1 MTDRTTLKDVA
12 LVANVSQMTVSR
24 VVRGDRRVSV
34 RTRDRV
40 QRIIEQIGYV
50 PNKLAGSLAHSRS
63 NQVAVLIP
71 SLVNN
76 VYSQVL
82 TGITE
87 MLERADYNPVVGV
100 TNNDLRKEEAL
111 LESMMSWRPAA
122 AILANLTHTDRTTRI
137 LRAASIPVVEIMDI
151 NGVPIDMSVG
161 FNHIHAAQEL
171 ADYLIGRGY
180 RRFGYVGW
188 IRNEF
193 AASAR
198 YAALRARLERLGYG
212 LVAPD
217 LFKMPPDVP
226 GGKYGTKLLLEQ
238 APNTDVIVYS
248 NDMAAVGGALY
259 CIESGVSV
267 PGKLAIAGFTGLRM
281 GESLPWPLT
290 TIRTFRHEIGRVAG
304 RNVLKALSGTPVQKV
319 TDVGYELVKGGS
331 A

>member
-1 MTDRTTLKDVA
+1 
-12 LVANVSQMTVSR
+12 
-24 VVRGDRRVSV
+24 
-34 RTRDRV
+34 
-40 QRIIEQIGYV
+40 
-50 PNKLAGSLAHSRS
+50 
-63 NQVAVLIP
+63 
-71 SLVNN
+71 
-76 VYSQVL
+76 
-82 TGITE
+82 
-87 MLERADYNPVVGV
+87 MLERADYHPVVGV

-226 GGKYGTKLLLEQ
+226 GGKYGTSCSWSRPQTQMSSSTPMIWRQWEERSIVSKAEYRFPASSQSQVSQDLEW
-238 APNTDVIVYS
+238 A
-248 NDMAAVGGALY
+248 
-259 CIESGVSV
+259 
-267 PGKLAIAGFTGLRM
+267 
-281 GESLPWPLT
+281 
-290 TIRTFRHEIGRVAG
+290 
-304 RNVLKALSGTPVQKV
+304 KV
-319 TDVGYELVKGGS
+319 FLGH
-331 A
+331 